1 MMGETQV
8 MPFAE
13 FATRL
18 TKQLAKLAC
27 GISIY
32 LGETETVCKKA
43 LDLITEVA
51 LDTCPQ
57 ITLEMVRCTYYKVKL
72 DGRCD
77 TLDVAETLNLS
88 SSTITR
94 RVARLTQLDILTKV
108 KQGFGQKLHFEVS
121 SSLLTIIEKAGIFK
135 EETPKKIKIR

>member
-1 MMGETQV
+1 
-8 MPFAE
+8 
-13 FATRL
+13 
-18 TKQLAKLAC
+18 LAKLAC